1 MRYEVSDPIK
11 DFEKLSKLAEE
22 HKSKKDRIRGS
33 MDQIGSS
40 LKQKGLK
47 SMKEAMAFIKTKKV
61 EKEKKE
67 KILQQ
72 KIETFKNKYEE
83 HL

>member
-1 MRYEVSDPIK
+1 MSDPIK
-11 DFEKLSKLAEE
+11 DFERLSKLAEE

-47 SMKEAMAFIKTKKV
+47 SMKEAMAFIKTKKI